1 VNGKKARLRR
11 RMMVNQPSLKV
22 SQTSSALSRLRKSGL
37 FEADMESW
45 INFFDENP
53 DSATPGFVSFV
64 ISQRNLTNSFF
75 QKSSMFSID
84 AGYPV
89 ARPDGNHPA
98 PMNEEIPHKDR
109 YKND

>member
-11 RMMVNQPSLKV
+11 RMMV

-45 INFFDENP
+45 IEFFDKNP

-64 ISQRNLTNSFF
+64 ISQRNLTNSFNEFIFPKNARYF
-75 QKSSMFSID
+75 Q
-84 AGYPV
+84 
-89 ARPDGNHPA
+89 
-98 PMNEEIPHKDR
+98 
-109 YKND
+109 